1 MGVEGVWVEVG
12 VLSGVWFGG
21 YIWGGWVGCVLAFC
35 SLLVCMG
42 GLVLVFSSSIL
53 SIGVGEYTHGFVNL
67 HLYHWYLGW
76 GLIVGGVH
84 AFRGVSLHAVLP
96 TSTVCSPPQSHI

>member
-12 VLSGVWFGG
+12 VLLGVWFGG
-21 YIWGGWVGCVLAFC
+21 VYLGCVLAFC

-42 GLVLVFSSSIL
+42 GLILVFLLLFCRLVLENIL
-53 SIGVGEYTHGFVNL
+53 VAVNL

-96 TSTVCSPPQSHI
+96 ASTVNQHPQSHT